1 MTPTAILLR
10 ADGTQE
16 PVMPANGKHFKLAEL
31 QKLVQGYV
39 EVVNMPGVLILVVND
54 DGKGVLP
61 VNQQASNVWYHAYEG
76 QDVDF
81 AGDYIAGDAV
91 LMHTSM
97 MK

>member
-1 MTPTAILLR
+1 M
-10 ADGTQE
+10 
-16 PVMPANGKHFKLAEL
+16 PVNGKDFTLAEL
-31 QKLVQGYV
+31 QKLVFGYV
-39 EVVNMPGVLILVVND
+39 EVVNMPGALILVVND
-54 DGKGVLP
+54 DGKGRLP
-61 VNQQASNVWYHAYEG
+61 PNAQASAVWYDAYKD

>member
-1 MTPTAILLR
+1 MKTALLLR

-16 PVMPANGKHFKLAEL
+16 PVMPANGKDFKLAEL
-31 QKLVQGYV
+31 QKLVFGYV
-39 EVVNMPGVLILVVND
+39 EVVNMPGELILVVND
-54 DGKGVLP
+54 DGKGRLP